1 MFSKKKKKN
10 CDNGKKTTQQSTG
23 KGPRKG
29 SPPSRAQA
37 KIPWREETKI
47 INDLN
52 IQEFSGI
59 QNKGTVIYQTG
70 KNWNGIVVKCKM
82 WCEQMKTFTWLLGGY
97 IDTTLWKKTLWH
109 RIIKLMHLY
118 YDPVLIKALKAAID
132 LRKYPSTF
140 QQCDSKQQN
149 NLPK

>member
-1 MFSKKKKKN
+1 
-10 CDNGKKTTQQSTG
+10 
-23 KGPRKG
+23 
-29 SPPSRAQA
+29 
-37 KIPWREETKI
+37 
-47 INDLN
+47 
-52 IQEFSGI
+52 
-59 QNKGTVIYQTG
+59 
-70 KNWNGIVVKCKM
+70 M